1 MEGQRESPV
10 FGISACGLGAHKVG
24 IMGMSLGMDTPLPP
38 PPRGC
43 QKGMAPGLQKPPEL
57 DN

>member
-24 IMGMSLGMDTPLPP
+24 IMGMSLGMDAPLSP
-38 PPRGC
+38 
-43 QKGMAPGLQKPPEL
+43 PGLSEGHGSRASKAPRVG
-57 DN
+57 